1 MDGRWMT
8 GYDLND
14 LDEMGN
20 GMIRLNE
27 RCKRYH
33 YQLRDVSTQVRDGQK
48 AEK

>member
-14 LDEMGN
+14 LDEMG
-20 GMIRLNE
+20 IRLNE